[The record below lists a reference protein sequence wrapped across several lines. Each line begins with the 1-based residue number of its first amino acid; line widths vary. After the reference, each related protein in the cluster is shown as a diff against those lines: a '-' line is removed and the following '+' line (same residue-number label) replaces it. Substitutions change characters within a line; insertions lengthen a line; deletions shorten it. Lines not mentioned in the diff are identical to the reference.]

1 VSFIPL
7 KATAKL
13 STQAQTPVGT
23 LNVQSQA
30 KITINPIVTYLRV
43 GYRF

>member
-1 VSFIPL
+1 M

-23 LNVQSQA
+23 LNVKSEA
-30 KITINPIVTYLRV
+30 RITLNPIVTYLKV
-43 GYRF
+43 GYKF